1 MASDTPIRILV
12 SRAADE
18 RFGAR
23 IRAQLGARPHAV
35 VHLEEAGGSP
45 VDIAL
50 LTRDVTSTSSKFDL
64 SPSMRR
70 FFDTLDASP
79 RLAWVHTHSAGADRP
94 MYPKLMAR
102 GVTVTTSSGANAVTV
117 AVSAMGGVIALARR
131 FPLLMEQQ
139 RQHAWKPFQE
149 DHAPRDLAGQHAV
162 VVGLGPIGREVSR
175 LLRAFGV
182 TVTGARLGAGAV
194 AECDAT
200 ITYAALRDVLPKAD
214 WLVLACPLT
223 EVTRGMIDAAALAAL
238 PPHAHLIN
246 ASRGEVVDEAALA
259 AALGSKRLAGAW
271 LDVFHHEPLDPAAP
285 FWDLP
290 NVMVS
295 PHTSSRCTGNYDRV
309 GEIFID
315 NLARWRDGQPM
326 RNAVAAGAE
335 ASA

>member
-1 MASDTPIRILV
+1 MTSAAPIRILV
-12 SRAADE
+12 SRAAGE

-23 IRAQLGARPHAV
+23 IRAQLHARPHAL
-35 VHLEEAGGSP
+35 VHLEEADDAS

-50 LTRDVTSTSSKFDL
+50 LTRDVTGISTKFDL

-79 RLAWVHTHSAGADRP
+79 GLAWVHTHSAGADRP
-94 MYPKLMAR
+94 MFPRLMAR

-117 AVSAMGGVIALARR
+117 AVSAIGAVIALARR
-131 FPLLMEQQ
+131 FPLLIEQQ
-139 RQHAWKPFQE
+139 RCHLWKPFQE

-162 VVGLGPIGREVSR
+162 VVGLGPIGREISR
-175 LLRAFGV
+175 LLRALGLK
-182 TVTGARLGAGAV
+182 VTGARMGAGAV
-194 AECDAT
+194 ADCDAT
-200 ITYAALRDVLPKAD
+200 ITYDQLRGVLPVAD

-238 PPHAHLIN
+238 PPHAHFIN

-259 AALGSKRLAGAW
+259 AALAAKQLAGAW
-271 LDVFHHEPLDPAAP
+271 LDVFNHEPLDGASPI
-285 FWDLP
+285 WDLP

-315 NLARWRDGQPM
+315 NLGRWRDGQPL
-326 RNAVAAGAE
+326 RNAVAA
-335 ASA
+335 